1 MSTAV
6 MVRALCRRLIGRT
19 MAWPHMSTRFCA
31 TTPNVLGTKAREA
44 YLFVY
49 TCKVC
54 NSRSERK
61 ISKQAYHKGVVLVQ
75 CPGCSKHHLVAD
87 NLKWFE
93 DAPVNIED
101 LVARNGDSVWKGTLH
116 DQGCA
121 TPSAIADLESIV
133 EIEGLDREQLNE
145 AIRVRMANSVGKSVP
160 Q

>member
-1 MSTAV
+1 MSTILAK
-6 MVRALCRRLIGRT
+6 ALCRQFVRT
-19 MAWPHMSTRFCA
+19 SISWSGMRSRFCA
-31 TTPNVLGTKAREA
+31 STPNVLGTKAREA

-54 NSRSERK
+54 GSRSERK

-93 DAPVNIED
+93 DTPVNIED
-101 LVARNGDSVWKGTLH
+101 LVARNGDSVYKGTLH
-116 DQGCA
+116 DQDSVG
-121 TPSAIADLESIV
+121 IEDIESIV
-133 EIEGLDREQLNE
+133 EIEGFNRDQLNE
-145 AIRVRMANSVGKSVP
+145 AIRARMTRPIS